1 MLWRL
6 VWWTNQLTGGW
17 ISRNGNQW
25 EKIHETCILNNFPLQ
40 LWERPRLQE
49 FRGLSDEDC
58 KRRGLLGYI
67 FFYIL
72 YGDILSYS
80 TFNQNVSSI
89 SFNEK
94 LSVLRSV
101 IASTVLTC
109 LSTGSSLQ
117 GLSALLATHGAMV
130 SNFLAFIWTGQTV
143 HFNCGT
149 LNIINHILLNFSCF

>member
-1 MLWRL
+1 MAIFYLI
-6 VWWTNQLTGGW
+6 QL
-17 ISRNGNQW
+17 
-25 EKIHETCILNNFPLQ
+25 
-40 LWERPRLQE
+40 
-49 FRGLSDEDC
+49 
-58 KRRGLLGYI
+58 
-67 FFYIL
+67 
-72 YGDILSYS
+72 
-80 TFNQNVSSI
+80 NQNVSSI

-94 LSVLRSV
+94 LPVLRSV

-149 LNIINHILLNFSCF
+149 LIINHILLVFLICNIADTTVLRSDCLVILSKEQITFFTVNLDKLIILSFIVFQESCDRLLLTGLPRWKVNWQVEFWTFW